1 MDTQAFQHRLS
12 LFPQLTLRQRRLAHH
27 ELSPLIPSLRLP
39 LIYRIAAIAPLSGS
53 GRGRSIIT
61 LGVALRVT
69 SLSLQAMPAH
79 QFSSNQDAHGQIA

>member
-39 LIYRIAAIAPLSGS
+39 LIYRIAAIAPIVRVRPRPLNYHPG
-53 GRGRSIIT
+53 GGAE
-61 LGVALRVT
+61 GYVAIAASNASAPV
-69 SLSLQAMPAH
+69 
-79 QFSSNQDAHGQIA
+79 QF